1 MTTPGTHYDYTSVYT
16 DFIDSGAD
24 SRYVTSNPDAT
35 PASKRAA
42 VVAVAAMV
50 KGGATPAE
58 IKAIMQAFPID
69 LS

>member
-1 MTTPGTHYDYTSVYT
+1 MTYPGTHYDYTSVYV

-24 SRYVTSNPDAT
+24 SRYVTSNPEAT
-35 PASKRAA
+35 EASKKAA

-58 IKAIMQAFPID
+58 IKAMMQQFPID